1 MNTSHV
7 IAAGSKLK
15 AELVAFDSFGVK
27 GMCTC
32 IHTPEITV
40 VTDPGVSAQTEQFP
54 LPAEVR
60 EKLREQYEYKVKS
73 RCAEA
78 EAIVISHY
86 HLDHFFDLRDPAIY
100 GGKIIFLKSF
110 DDQPAAQ
117 QETARRFL
125 KTIDGL
131 PREIVIADGRRFQ
144 FGKTE
149 IGFSPPVWHGAAE
162 AEPGKVIMTE
172 VCRGRNRIL
181 ISSDVAGPVDV
192 ETADLIASIKP
203 GVLIIDGY
211 PTMLHSYP
219 ATSIPFV
226 ISLVNII
233 YLLLLPSVEV
243 LVLDH
248 HPARDYRYPALL
260 LPLYQIARKM
270 KKQLGT
276 AAEVSGMKSAV
287 LNALENYGTTRW
299 HRWQPLTIEMFARL
313 LDEALN
319 SGNIRPA
326 WLRQRLGIESG
337 TVQDRLR
344 QLST

>member
-1 MNTSHV
+1 MKPSHV

-32 IHTPEITV
+32 IRTPEITV
-40 VTDPGVSAQTEQFP
+40 VTDPGVSAQNEQFP
-54 LPAEVR
+54 LPAKVR
-60 EKLREQYEYKVKS
+60 EKLREQYEHRVKTC
-73 RCAEA
+73 CAEA
-78 EAIVISHY
+78 EVIVISHY

-100 GGKIIFLKSF
+100 GGKIIFMKSF

-172 VCRGRNRIL
+172 VCRGQNRIL
-181 ISSDVAGPVDV
+181 ISSDVAGPVDA
-192 ETADLIASIKP
+192 ETTDLIASIKP

-211 PTMLHSYP
+211 PTMLHAYP
-219 ATSIPFV
+219 ETSIPFV

-233 YLLLLPSVEV
+233 YLLLLSSVEV

-260 LPLYQIARKM
+260 LPLYQIARKL
-270 KKQLGT
+270 KKQFGT
-276 AAEVSGMKSAV
+276 AAEVSGMKSVV
-287 LNALENYGTTRW
+287 LSALEHYGTTRW
-299 HRWQPLTIEMFARL
+299 HHWQPLTTEMLARL
-313 LDEALN
+313 LEEAMN
-319 SGNIRPA
+319 SGIIKQT
-326 WLRQRLGIESG
+326 WLRQRLGINSG
-337 TVQDRLR
+337 AVQDRLR